1 VIKCFAYL
9 RVSSIG
15 QTQGDGYDRQFIA
28 CETYAKSNGY
38 EIVEVFRESMTGK
51 SELEDRPALSSLFA
65 ALEENGIKTI
75 LIAQVDRLA
84 RDLMVQETIIA
95 DMQKH
100 GYTLISVAEP
110 DLCSTDPSRILVR
123 QIFGAIA
130 QYDRAMITL
139 KLRGARQRMKLRE
152 GRCEGRKPF
161 GSKPGEAEA
170 IHQMRS
176 LKAAGLSCDKIA
188 DALNANGVPARGTK
202 KKTGP
207 WLGCTIAR
215 ILKREAT
222 SCETT

>member
-1 VIKCFAYL
+1 MIKCFAYL

-202 KKTGP
+202 KRTGP

-215 ILKREAT
+215 ILKRET
-222 SCETT
+222 V

>member
-1 VIKCFAYL
+1 MILIKCFAYL

-15 QTQGDGYDRQFIA
+15 QTKRDGYDRQFIA
-28 CETYAKSNGY
+28 CETYAKANGY

-110 DLCSTDPSRILVR
+110 DLCSTDPSRILIR
-123 QIFGAIA
+123 QIFGALA
-130 QYDRAMITL
+130 QYDRAMIVL
-139 KLRGARQRMKLRE
+139 KLRGARQRQKAKL

-188 DALNANGVPARGTK
+188 DALNANGIPSRGTK
-202 KKTGP
+202 KRTGP
-207 WLGCTIAR
+207 WLGCTVNR
-215 ILKREAT
+215 ILKRESA
-222 SCETT
+222 

>member
-202 KKTGP
+202 KRTGP

-215 ILKREAT
+215 ILKRET
-222 SCETT
+222 V

>member
-1 VIKCFAYL
+1 MSLIKCFAYL

-38 EIVEVFRESMTGK
+38 EIAEVFRESMTGK

-202 KKTGP
+202 KRTGP

-215 ILKREAT
+215 ILKRET
-222 SCETT
+222 V

>member
-202 KKTGP
+202 KRTGP

>member
-1 VIKCFAYL
+1 MIKCFAYL

>member
-110 DLCSTDPSRILVR
+110 DLCSTDPSRILIR
-123 QIFGAIA
+123 QIFGALA
-130 QYDRAMITL
+130 QYDRAMIVL
-139 KLRGARQRMKLRE
+139 KLRGARQRQKAKL

-188 DALNANGVPARGTK
+188 DALNANGIPSRGTK
-202 KKTGP
+202 KRTGP
-207 WLGCTIAR
+207 WLGCTVNR
-215 ILKREAT
+215 ILKRESA
-222 SCETT
+222 

>member
-202 KKTGP
+202 KRTGP

-215 ILKREAT
+215 ILKRESA
-222 SCETT
+222 

>member
-1 VIKCFAYL
+1 MSLIKCFAYL

-38 EIVEVFRESMTGK
+38 EIAEVFRESMTGK

-130 QYDRAMITL
+130 QYDRAMIVL
-139 KLRGARQRMKLRE
+139 KLSGARQRQKIKL
-152 GRCEGRKPF
+152 GRCE
-161 GSKPGEAEA
+161 
-170 IHQMRS
+170 
-176 LKAAGLSCDKIA
+176 
-188 DALNANGVPARGTK
+188 
-202 KKTGP
+202 
-207 WLGCTIAR
+207 
-215 ILKREAT
+215 
-222 SCETT
+222 

>member
-1 VIKCFAYL
+1 MIKCFAYL

-202 KKTGP
+202 KRTGP
-207 WLGCTIAR
+207 WLGCTVNR
-215 ILKREAT
+215 ILKRE
-222 SCETT
+222 EV

>member
-1 VIKCFAYL
+1 MIMCFAYL

-202 KKTGP
+202 KRTGP

-215 ILKREAT
+215 ILKRET
-222 SCETT
+222 V

>member
-28 CETYAKSNGY
+28 CETYANSNGY

-202 KKTGP
+202 KRTGP

-215 ILKREAT
+215 ILKRET
-222 SCETT
+222 V